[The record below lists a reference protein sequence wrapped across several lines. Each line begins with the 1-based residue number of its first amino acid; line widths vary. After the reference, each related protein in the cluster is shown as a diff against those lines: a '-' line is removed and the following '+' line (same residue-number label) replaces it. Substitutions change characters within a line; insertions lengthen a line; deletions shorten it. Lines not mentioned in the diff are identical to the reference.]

1 MERIQ
6 TTSSCTLPENEPQSG
21 RKKAWQNSIT
31 SSSLGHGTAAVKLGQ
46 PHQSEDAPYA
56 RSVAHEL
63 KRISTRIGSIAES
76 ATLKVDGKAKALQA
90 AGRPVISFAAG
101 EPDFPTPEHIVEAAL
116 VAVRDPKN
124 HRYTPAAGLPDL
136 REAIAAK
143 TLRDSGLQIS
153 PSQVVVTN
161 GGKQAVYQAFATL
174 LDPGDEV
181 LVPTPY
187 WTTYPESIRLAGGV
201 QVDVFAGSDQN
212 YLVTVE
218 QLEAARTPRTKVL
231 LFVSPS
237 NPTGSVYSPEQT
249 KAIGDWAEE
258 HGLWIISDEIYQN
271 LTYDEVRATSIV
283 EAVPA
288 LADRTILV
296 NGVAKT
302 YAMTGWRLG
311 WMVGPQDAMKA
322 AANLQSHLSSNVSNI
337 SQRAGIAALNGP
349 QDAAIAMRDAFDR
362 RRQIIVAELNK
373 IPGIVAPTPQG
384 AFYVYP
390 DVTGLLGRTWGGVTP
405 TTSLEL
411 ADLILD
417 QAEVAVVPGEAFG
430 PSGYLRFS
438 YALGDAAL
446 LEGVQRLQRLFA

>member
-1 MERIQ
+1 MAR
-6 TTSSCTLPENEPQSG
+6 P
-21 RKKAWQNSIT
+21 R
-31 SSSLGHGTAAVKLGQ
+31 AVTC
-46 PHQSEDAPYA
+46 SYA

-90 AGRPVISFAAG
+90 AGRPVISYAAG
-101 EPDFPTPEHIVEAAL
+101 EPDFQTPAHIVEAAL
-116 VAVRDPKN
+116 AAVRDPRN
-124 HRYTPAAGLPDL
+124 YRYTPAAGLPEL
-136 REAIAAK
+136 REAVAAK
-143 TLRDSGLQIS
+143 TLRDSGLEVQAA
-153 PSQVVVTN
+153 QVIITN

-187 WTTYPESIRLAGGV
+187 WTTYPEAIKLAGGV
-201 QVDVFAGSDQN
+201 QVDVFAGSDQG

-218 QLEAARTPRTKVL
+218 QLEAARTERTKVL

-237 NPTGSVYSPEQT
+237 NPTGAVYSPEQT
-249 KAIGDWAEE
+249 REIGEWADS
-258 HGLWIISDEIYQN
+258 HGLWVITDEIYQN
-271 LTYDEVRATSIV
+271 LTYDGVRAVSIV

-311 WMVGPQDAMKA
+311 WMVGPADAIKA

-337 SQRAGIAALNGP
+337 SQRAAIAALNGP
-349 QDAAIAMRDAFDR
+349 QDDALAMRDAFDR
-362 RRQIIVAELNK
+362 RRKLIVAELNK
-373 IPGIVAPTPQG
+373 IPGMLTPTPQG

-438 YALGDAAL
+438 YALGDEPL
-446 LEGVQRLQRLFA
+446 LEGIRRLQRLFA